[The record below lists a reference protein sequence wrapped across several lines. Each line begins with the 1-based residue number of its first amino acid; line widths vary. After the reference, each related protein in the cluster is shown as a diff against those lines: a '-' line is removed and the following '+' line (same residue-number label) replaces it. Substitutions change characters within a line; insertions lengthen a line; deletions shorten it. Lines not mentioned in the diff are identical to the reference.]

1 MAERKKPVMLMI
13 LDGWGIPTGQPGCAL
28 TAANLPC
35 FRKLWTENP
44 HTQLLPSGEAVGLP
58 AGQMGNS
65 EVGHLNIGA
74 GRVVYQEL
82 TRISKAIREGELAK
96 NPVLLDTLSYAKNH
110 QGVLHL
116 MGLVSDGGVHS
127 HIEHLFALIDL
138 AKAQKVPEVY
148 IHCFLDGRDVPPT
161 SAAQYLRQLQEFLT
175 ERQYGKI
182 ATVMGRY
189 YAMDR
194 DKRWERVEQAWRAM
208 VLGEG
213 QQVTDS
219 IAAVEASYQEGITD
233 EFVRPIVVCD
243 AKGQALAKVTDG
255 DGLIFFNFRADRAR
269 EITRTFTDSDFN
281 GFQRPKRPEIAFACL
296 TSYDVTIQAPVAFPP
311 EDLTHTLGEVLA
323 EHGLKQLRIAETEK
337 YAHVTFFFNGGV
349 EQPNPLEDRLLIPS
363 PKVATYD
370 LQPEMSAYLVRDA
383 VIEKIN
389 AGIYDAIILNFAN
402 PDMVGHTGVMAAA
415 VAAVEAVDAC
425 IGAIAA
431 AIEQAG
437 GVLLITADHGNVEQM
452 QDDAGQP
459 YTAHTTGPVPFI
471 AVGSGVDFL
480 RDGGSLQDIAPTM
493 LEILGVPKPVE
504 MTGKSLLQKK

>member
-1 MAERKKPVMLMI
+1 M
-13 LDGWGIPTGQPGCAL
+13 
-28 TAANLPC
+28 
-35 FRKLWTENP
+35 
-44 HTQLLPSGEAVGLP
+44 
-58 AGQMGNS
+58 
-65 EVGHLNIGA
+65 
-74 GRVVYQEL
+74 
-82 TRISKAIREGELAK
+82 
-96 NPVLLDTLSYAKNH
+96 
-110 QGVLHL
+110 
-116 MGLVSDGGVHS
+116 
-127 HIEHLFALIDL
+127 
-138 AKAQKVPEVY
+138 
-148 IHCFLDGRDVPPT
+148 
-161 SAAQYLRQLQEFLT
+161 QEFLT

-323 EHGLKQLRIAETEK
+323 EYGLKQLRIAETEK

-493 LEILGVPKPVE
+493 LEILGVPKPAE